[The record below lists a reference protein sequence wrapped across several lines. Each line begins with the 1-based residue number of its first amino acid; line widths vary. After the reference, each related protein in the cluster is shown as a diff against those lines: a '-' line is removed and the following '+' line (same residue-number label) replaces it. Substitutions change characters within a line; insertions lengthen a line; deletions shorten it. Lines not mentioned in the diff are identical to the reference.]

1 MPISS
6 NKNKNKTIT
15 MELECEFNNLS
26 IKYLFVSENP
36 IELNALLNDLNSLDY
51 KFQQITN
58 TNSIVQLIESLSKI
72 DTKSDTNIKIK
83 AFHLI
88 KQLISKQKIVL
99 PDAVSNKIIKWIIQC
114 NKNNSNDIFACEAL
128 DVLAQLF
135 KKNSAAVLQV
145 ITEYV

>member
-6 NKNKNKTIT
+6 NKNKNKTIA